1 MISYFYSHSKNF
13 KKSMEYQKQAT
24 QICLH
29 NFGKESQQY
38 VNKLY
43 QEVLWR
49 RNVSQDP
56 VNYEETEHIVKLAEK
71 VFTKAAEY
79 PQRLEIIL
87 MHYDTLLTA
96 GRPVEAI

>member
-1 MISYFYSHSKNF
+1 M
-13 KKSMEYQKQAT
+13 
-24 QICLH
+24 
-29 NFGKESQQY
+29 
-38 VNKLY
+38 NKLY

-71 VFTKAAEY
+71 VFTKADEY

-96 GRPVEAI
+96 GSAVVVCRQQSDSQSETNDQLT